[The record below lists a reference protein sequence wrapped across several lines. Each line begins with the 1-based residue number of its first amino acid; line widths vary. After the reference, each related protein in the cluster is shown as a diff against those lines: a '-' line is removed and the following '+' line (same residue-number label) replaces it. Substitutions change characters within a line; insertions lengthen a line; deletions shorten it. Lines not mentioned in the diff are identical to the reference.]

1 MRYLFL
7 SRCSKCRLT
16 LVAAVS
22 APTSVKATLLPVL
35 PTSVYLLVITLRACY
50 RSFCTSCS
58 AKRIRHYGLVKAGMA
73 PLSLSLFP
81 PSDRSRASHDLDST
95 AAKECRNRGV
105 SCRNSL
111 TICRRSRP
119 RNENRAKTRK
129 IKINSRTHYCA
140 NDLYVTHWS
149 VHAIQ
154 SEQMITKEKKKKLYK
169 FSINRCTSFY
179 VYKSIRLF
187 FYICKII
194 IITLLETYF

>member
-1 MRYLFL
+1 M
-7 SRCSKCRLT
+7 
-16 LVAAVS
+16 VAAVS

-50 RSFCTSCS
+50 RSFCTSCP
-58 AKRIRHYGLVKAGMA
+58 AKRIRHYGLVKAGIA

-105 SCRNSL
+105 SCKNSL

-140 NDLYVTHWS
+140 NDLYVTS
-149 VHAIQ
+149 V
-154 SEQMITKEKKKKLYK
+154 SPRDTVRTNDNGKKNVYMY
-169 FSINRCTSFY
+169 INFQQTDISLFI
-179 VYKSIRLF
+179 IRINLSHYF
-187 FYICKII
+187 CYICKKII
-194 IITLLETYF
+194 ILSYWKHISNLCTIFYLLLCS